1 MNKKIITAGLLIVLV
16 LFTTGCSSNAK
27 QGTESLQE
35 EAKDISQE
43 QPVQEKEEPYVP
55 VLGDSFHFDGFDV
68 ILGEKLGNFKTV
80 DNKYSENYQKDV
92 IVLPIKIIN
101 LSGEIKIFNPM
112 YMTVY
117 SPDGT
122 QAKKL
127 GVLYMDD
134 DIYGVGKMM
143 HGGEKETNVHIEYK
157 VDGYYFIEFNN
168 FQTSGM
174 AKIPVQKESE

>member
-1 MNKKIITAGLLIVLV
+1 MNKKIITASALLALLLI
-16 LFTTGCSSNAK
+16 TTGCSSSTTQNV
-27 QGTESLQE
+27 ESLKE
-35 EAKDISQE
+35 EPEVVLQE

-55 VLGDSFHFDGFDV
+55 TLGDSFHFDGFDV

-101 LSGEIKIFNPM
+101 LSGEIKIFNPL

-157 VDGYYFIEFNN
+157 GDGDYFIEFNN